1 MKINVTN
8 SALVVIKDIQ
18 KSNNN
23 SDQFFRIQA
32 ASFGWGLPSLGIVL
46 DEQNKYDEV
55 FNINGISFLIGS
67 DLYCFEGYEVD
78 GFEVDYLTTSL
89 NKGFVVSPL
98 YFTDWLWHFNYN
110 NYSY

>member
-8 SALVVIKDIQ
+8 SALAEIKDILA
-18 KSNNN
+18 NNN
-23 SDQFFRIQA
+23 NPLKVIRIQA

-55 FNINGISFLIGS
+55 FNTNGISFLIGS

-98 YFTDWLWHFNYN
+98 YFTDWLW
-110 NYSY
+110 

>member
-32 ASFGWGLPSLGIVL
+32 ASFG
-46 DEQNKYDEV
+46 
-55 FNINGISFLIGS
+55 
-67 DLYCFEGYEVD
+67 
-78 GFEVDYLTTSL
+78 
-89 NKGFVVSPL
+89 
-98 YFTDWLWHFNYN
+98 
-110 NYSY
+110 